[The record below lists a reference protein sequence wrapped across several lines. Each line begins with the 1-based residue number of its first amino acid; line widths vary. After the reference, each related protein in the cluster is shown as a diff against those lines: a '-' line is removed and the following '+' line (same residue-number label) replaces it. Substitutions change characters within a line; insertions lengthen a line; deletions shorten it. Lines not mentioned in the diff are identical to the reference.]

1 MPRMSLVT
9 CIMLAASVW
18 APVAQAQSMDAA
30 RAAFEEGRFAEASEL
45 AAAVGMSEGLAFA
58 AEALAIHGFYAAD
71 EADRQALFE
80 HAQAFADEAIALDDA
95 NAEAYLQR
103 SHAMGRYAQTL
114 GKGMKALGLAKP
126 VREAMERAVALAPD
140 LGRAHLS
147 LASWHAEASRN
158 LAGRMMT
165 GASKKKAAEHFERA
179 YALAPD
185 DKAVQLE
192 YAKGLLALNKR
203 RNRDRARELFTDAAE
218 TPPRDAYEG
227 ILAEEAREQLAALD
241 GS

>member
-1 MPRMSLVT
+1 MPSMRIVA
-9 CIMLAASVW
+9 CAIVAACLCTTTVR
-18 APVAQAQSMDAA
+18 AQSMEEA
-30 RAAFEEGRFAEASEL
+30 RAAHAEGDFARASEL
-45 AAAVGMSEGLAFA
+45 AAAVGTSEGLAFA
-58 AEALAIHGFYAAD
+58 AETLAIHGFYVA
-71 EADRQALFE
+71 EETDRQALFE
-80 HAQAFADEAIALDDA
+80 RAQAFADEAIALDDA

-114 GKGMKALGLAKP
+114 GKGMKALGLAKT
-126 VREAMERAVALAPD
+126 VREAMERAVALAPV

-158 LAGRMMT
+158 LTGRMMT
-165 GASKKKAAEHFERA
+165 GASRKKAAEHFERA

-203 RNRDRARELFTDAAE
+203 RNRDRARELFTEAAE

-227 ILAEEAREQLAALD
+227 ILAEEARERLAALD